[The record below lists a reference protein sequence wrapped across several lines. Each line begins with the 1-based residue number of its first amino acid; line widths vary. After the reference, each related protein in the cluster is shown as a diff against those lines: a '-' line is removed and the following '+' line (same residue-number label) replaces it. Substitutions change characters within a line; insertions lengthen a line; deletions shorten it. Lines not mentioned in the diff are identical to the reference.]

1 MIKLTKAAI
10 ERKQERRWDKNMTLL
25 NGMVSRIIPEGKV
38 IVHNHVDSWWPL
50 DGFYAWL
57 KPISDPKI
65 VVCNCGWEPKL
76 GTHYRIFGTRAEDKH
91 EVTLTSEAP
100 PELRQKRHKNGGE

>member
-1 MIKLTKAAI
+1 MTKSTKAAL
-10 ERKQERRWDKNMTLL
+10 ERKHERRWDKNMTLL
-25 NGMVSRIIPEGKV
+25 NRMVPRIIPEGKV

-50 DGFYAWL
+50 DGFYVWL

-65 VVCNCGWEPKL
+65 VVCNCGWAPEL

-91 EVTLTSEAP
+91 EVTLTNEAARASAEAP
-100 PELRQKRHKNGGE
+100 KKKGGE